1 MTVGELKAIL
11 EPLGDD
17 VEILLN
23 EENGLVCWFSEL
35 DKEDVGPEAVRLYQA
50 GGSWFYPGNRH
61 EDRYPHYPAEDRY
74 VFVIGRV
81 QRGSA

>member
-23 EENGLVCWFSEL
+23 EE
-35 DKEDVGPEAVRLYQA
+35 DVGPEAVRLFQA
-50 GGSWFYPGNRH
+50 GGDWFYPSANH
-61 EDRYPHYPAEDRY
+61 EARYPHYPAEDRY